1 MRARQHTPVQFIH
14 QAACCRL
21 ERTLVGCADRSNKN
35 EEGESLMSLACKVWP
50 CDAAAIFRPR
60 AVQVYKECFN
70 RVCVNPS
77 NHARIW
83 KCILSNASAACAA
96 AELWIPWPSASARV
110 IHVKCRKAAFWDGRH
125 AARLATACLLIR
137 YRYTKKCTR
146 QHRLEYFVRMLNPQ

>member
-1 MRARQHTPVQFIH
+1 MCLQSTSV
-14 QAACCRL
+14 L
-21 ERTLVGCADRSNKN
+21 ELPPQKKN

-110 IHVKCRKAAFWDGRH
+110 ILVKCRKAAFWDGRH
-125 AARLATACLLIR
+125 AARLATACLLTR
-137 YRYTKKCTR
+137 YRCTKKCTR
-146 QHRLEYFVRMLNPQ
+146 QHRLEYFIRMINPQ